1 MKPTQSE
8 RQSAAPINAAR
19 RAALAESEYLLCRWD
34 FRATAAGDLLF
45 RARRKG
51 CSIATLAG
59 LLMLLRQAADQTFPR
74 TVVFNFQDCRM
85 EGEEWTGVCGL
96 LEDFVGALGGKLVIL
111 PGHHGHQ
118 IYVCDRRNVAT
129 T

>member
-1 MKPTQSE
+1 MS
-8 RQSAAPINAAR
+8 AAR

-34 FRATAAGDLLF
+34 FRATVGGDLLF

-59 LLMLLRQAADQTFPR
+59 LLMLLRQAADRSFPR

-85 EGEEWTGVCGL
+85 EGEEWTGVRGL
-96 LEDFVGALGGKLVIL
+96 LEDFVGALGGKLIIL
-111 PGHHGHQ
+111 PGHQGHQ
-118 IYVCDRRNVAT
+118 IYICDRRSAT
-129 T
+129 PTT